1 MPRLNFPSK
10 GLSGAVASGCTV
22 HQAVYRLGHVI
33 DFACGGNA
41 LCGTC
46 CVIVLAG
53 GEHLSPILKDE
64 AERLGEL
71 DHGPRCRLAC
81 QARILDA
88 DGEITVVA
96 C

>member
-1 MPRLNFPSK
+1 MPRVSYPSK
-10 GLSGAVASGCTV
+10 GLSGAIEPGITI
-22 HQAVYRLGHVI
+22 HHAVYRLGHVI

-46 CVIVLAG
+46 CVTVLAG
-53 GEHLSPILKDE
+53 GGYLSPIAADE

-81 QARILDA
+81 QARILSA

-96 C
+96 R

>member
-1 MPRLNFPSK
+1 MPRVSYPSK
-10 GLSGAVASGCTV
+10 GLSGAVEPGRSL
-22 HQAVYRLGHVI
+22 HHAVYRLGHVI

-46 CVIVLAG
+46 CVTVLAG
-53 GEHLSPILKDE
+53 GEHLSPMEKEE
-64 AERLGEL
+64 AERLDAL

-81 QARILDA
+81 QARIVSA

>member
-1 MPRLNFPSK
+1 MPRVSYPAK
-10 GLSGAVASGCTV
+10 GLSGAIEPGCTI
-22 HQAVYRLGHVI
+22 HHAVYRLGHVI

-46 CVIVLAG
+46 CVTVLAG
-53 GEHLSPILKDE
+53 GENLSPIGNEE

-81 QARILDA
+81 QARILNA
-88 DGEITVVA
+88 DGEITIVA